1 MLLRIERD
9 SSKRR
14 EACQELIRGHWT
26 REHPGVA
33 AVEARKKGCARQ
45 AVEEPVPEGFA
56 LSLRVALGESQIS
69 NIVSSVSGPRR
80 YAGH

>member
-1 MLLRIERD
+1 MLLQIERD
-9 SSKRR
+9 SSKQR
-14 EACQELIRGHWT
+14 EACQGLIRGHWT

-33 AVEARKKGCARQ
+33 AVETRKKGCARQ

-56 LSLRVALGESQIS
+56 LSLRVALGEFQIS
-69 NIVSSVSGPRR
+69 NIVSSVSGPRL